1 MGKTLCLK
9 LKKITEQLEH
19 IPVPG
24 TLGKIIY
31 KKISKE
37 SWLKWIQYQT
47 ILINEYRLNLLELK
61 SQKFL
66 TKEMQK
72 YLFKEKT

>member
-9 LKKITEQLEH
+9 SKKITEQLEH

-24 TLGKIIY
+24 ILGKIIY
-31 KKISKE
+31 KKISKK

-47 ILINEYRLNLLELK
+47 ILINEYRLNLLDLK
-61 SQKFL
+61 SQRFL

>member
-24 TLGKIIY
+24 VLGKTIY
-31 KKISKE
+31 KKISKT
-37 SWLKWIQYQT
+37 SWLKWVQYQT
-47 ILINEYRLNLLELK
+47 ILINEYRLNLLDSK

-66 TKEMQK
+66 TEEMKK
-72 YLFKEKT
+72 YFFKEKI